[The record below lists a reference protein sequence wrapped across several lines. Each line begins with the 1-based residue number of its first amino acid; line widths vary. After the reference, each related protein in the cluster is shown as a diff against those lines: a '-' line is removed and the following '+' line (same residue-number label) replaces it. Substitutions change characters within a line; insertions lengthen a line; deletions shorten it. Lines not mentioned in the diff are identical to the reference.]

1 VKFNINMTFQLHDQF
16 IFFNFCYHIYIY
28 IYDNRKCTQSKVTSD
43 VGWHSQAPAY
53 RDILGVNSP
62 YIINSSIPELHF
74 WTNWMTSSFL
84 NPIVLQSRS
93 LLCISPRLEANQF
106 LCGWWSA
113 QVSDQKISK
122 LFCRM
127 VKVLLYS
134 ICPQCP
140 LFHVAKIMKFRW
152 RGKT

>member
-1 VKFNINMTFQLHDQF
+1 MHTK
-16 IFFNFCYHIYIY
+16 
-28 IYDNRKCTQSKVTSD
+28 QSYKWCWGILV
-43 VGWHSQAPAY
+43 VNAPC
-53 RDILGVNSP
+53 
-62 YIINSSIPELHF
+62 IIISSIPELHF
-74 WTNWMTSSFL
+74 WTNWMPSSFL

-93 LLCISPRLEANQF
+93 LLCISPRLDANQF

-113 QVSDQKISK
+113 QVSDQNISK
-122 LFCRM
+122 LFFRKACTINAGM

-152 RGKT
+152 RGKTQVMHLYYYPSLRNQWMQPHLMFVICH